1 MDCFHDFVFHA
12 KPSSLLRCIHALRRR
27 RESRRP
33 QNEGWWRRWLRETIN
48 TCCVSLSIVHVKNG
62 KRYSASEADVLG
74 TGAMSGYLLVF
85 TIITILATSSASAAG
100 LDDPFSTRNM
110 LSPSPADRQICQQQP
125 KGKALALVDVVEF
138 TLCNNPQ
145 TRASWAAARAQ
156 AAQYGASESAWL
168 PSLTIQGSGGHDAT
182 RTSGVSTVS
191 NLASASVSVSYL
203 LYNFG
208 GRHAGIESAREL
220 MIAANASANATV
232 QNLFLNAVKAYFGV
246 LSAAASVKARIASV
260 ESARE
265 SMLAAEA
272 QVTAGT
278 ATPADEL
285 QAKTAYAQAV
295 FNRVQA
301 QGNARISRGVL
312 ANVMGLRPTE
322 APSLQPVAE
331 QKPNLAM
338 EKDIDHLID
347 LALARRPDLE
357 AANAQIK
364 AAKANITSA
373 RASGLPSLTL
383 DGSISN
389 SDTMLAGDST
399 FNTRDGAISINL
411 SFPLFTGFDTT
422 YKVLAAEAQLEDS
435 TETRRQLANQVTL
448 DVWQAY
454 QELRTQGEALISADT
469 LLASAK
475 LSNDLN
481 LGRYKAGVGTIVEVL
496 SSQSALASARQQ
508 HVSALYNWNI
518 ARFSLAQAIGM
529 LDLTALTRPGL
540 MEH

>member
-1 MDCFHDFVFHA
+1 MILSFT
-12 KPSSLLRCIHALRRR
+12 PSCPLVCCIHALRRCR
-27 RESRRP
+27 KSRRP
-33 QNEGWWRRWLRETIN
+33 QNERWRRWLRETIN
-48 TCCVSLSIVHVKNG
+48 TCFVSLSIVHVKNG
-62 KRYSASEADVLG
+62 KRYSASEADVLV

-85 TIITILATSSASAAG
+85 TMITILATSSASAAG

-168 PSLTIQGSGGHDAT
+168 PSLTIQGSGIHDAT
-182 RTSGVSTVS
+182 RTSGVSSVS
-191 NLASASVSVSYL
+191 NQASASMSVSYL

-208 GRHAGIESAREL
+208 GRRAGIENAREL
-220 MIAANASANATV
+220 MIAANASANSTV
-232 QNLFLNAVKAYFGV
+232 QSLFLSAVKAYFGV
-246 LSAAASVKARIASV
+246 LSATASV
-260 ESARE
+260 EASIASEASARR

-285 QAKTAYAQAV
+285 QAKTAYAEAV

-322 APSLQPVAE
+322 APSLQSVPE
-331 QKPNLAM
+331 QQPNLAL

-347 LALARRPDLE
+347 LALARRPDLA

-364 AAKANITSA
+364 AAKANITA
-373 RASGLPSLTL
+373 AEASGLPSLTL

-389 SDTMLAGDST
+389 SNTMLAGGSS

-411 SFPLFTGFDTT
+411 TFPLFTGFDTT
-422 YKVLAAEAQLEDS
+422 YKVLAAQAQLENS

-448 DVWQAY
+448 EVWQAY
-454 QELRTQGEALISADT
+454 QELRTQGEALISADA

-496 SSQSALASARQQ
+496 TSQSALASARQQ

-529 LDLTALTRPGL
+529 LDLTALTRPGF
-540 MEH
+540 MEP